1 MRNFRDAYPERD
13 ERRRGTAD
21 GKTGLIPAAILHV
34 LRKINVGPDGPPNLD
49 LLADRRRTGCDRS
62 WTRQV
67 ATHQLLGAT
76 DEARIIGRW
85 PRPMSVFVA
94 LGRTHAPTSRCLGRT
109 QPARAAIQH
118 DLTQRQSMI
127 GIIAAKIVAVLAV
140 GGAIFYGV
148 AYVGQR
154 GESDGIR
161 SRVES
166 AVAPSPRRRS
176 SSLEFLQ
183 RRVAEKDACT
193 SGRMAADCN
202 HLVQR
207 EAVPAASVATPGSS
221 SQSAES
227 RDPPHT
233 GTLKASAKIAR
244 HQRSRKLAAS
254 SLPHPSRVAARSRA
268 HQAYAARPGRTVRW
282 AARPQRWPGVGE
294 RYYPRLAYS
303 PWWVPS
309 HPWHERS
316 N

>member
-1 MRNFRDAYPERD
+1 
-13 ERRRGTAD
+13 
-21 GKTGLIPAAILHV
+21 
-34 LRKINVGPDGPPNLD
+34 
-49 LLADRRRTGCDRS
+49 
-62 WTRQV
+62 
-67 ATHQLLGAT
+67 
-76 DEARIIGRW
+76 
-85 PRPMSVFVA
+85 
-94 LGRTHAPTSRCLGRT
+94 
-109 QPARAAIQH
+109 
-118 DLTQRQSMI
+118 MI

-154 GESDGIR
+154 GESDGVR

-166 AVAPSPRRRS
+166 AVVPSPRRRG
-176 SSLEFLQ
+176 SSLEFLR

-193 SGRMAADCN
+193 SGNMAADCS
-202 HLVQR
+202 HLVRR

-282 AARPQRWPGVGE
+282 AARRQRWPGVGE
-294 RYYPRLAYS
+294 RYYPRMAYS